1 MSRTQ
6 LKAIAEDMRK
16 LGGGLMLAGIVGS
29 ALQSQV
35 PALVAIVGGVVGIV
49 LMGVGVWITSEEQT

>member
-1 MSRTQ
+1 
-6 LKAIAEDMRK
+6 
-16 LGGGLMLAGIVGS
+16 MLAGIVGS

-49 LMGVGVWITSEEQT
+49 LMGVGVWITSEEET